1 MFEFLISELSIIQR
15 HSELSVTNVDRTVY
29 AEDEAIEQEEDNKNE
44 EVEEA
49 KDESESTESVQ
60 VLSTKTTVTSEIH
73 NASSRINIGV
83 FDTLFTLCLVA
94 ITCIFLYSE
103 ADAMQ
108 STLEDTWDKAVAS
121 YSKLYYDI
129 TDSWYYSM
137 MPEIETIQP
146 DTPV

>member
-1 MFEFLISELSIIQR
+1 MY
-15 HSELSVTNVDRTVY
+15 VTNRTVD
-29 AEDEAIEQEEDNKNE
+29 AEEEAIEQEEDNKNE

-60 VLSTKTTVTSEIH
+60 VLSAKTTVTSEIH
-73 NASSRINIGV
+73 NASSRINIGI
-83 FDTLFTLCLVA
+83 FDTLFTFCLVA

-103 ADAMQ
+103 ADAIQ
-108 STLEDTWDKAVAS
+108 SALEDMWDKAVTS
-121 YSKLYYDI
+121 YSKLYYEFYGI

-146 DTPV
+146 DTPFYSAVDEPYVPTDKL

>member
-1 MFEFLISELSIIQR
+1 MF
-15 HSELSVTNVDRTVY
+15 VTNRTVD
-29 AEDEAIEQEEDNKNE
+29 AEEEAIEQEDNKNE

-60 VLSTKTTVTSEIH
+60 VLSTKTAVTSEIH
-73 NASSRINIGV
+73 NANSRINIGI
-83 FDTLFTLCLVA
+83 FDTLFTFCLVA
-94 ITCIFLYSE
+94 IIGIFLYSE
-103 ADAMQ
+103 ADAIQ
-108 STLEDTWDKAVAS
+108 SALEDMWDKAVAS

-146 DTPV
+146 DTPF